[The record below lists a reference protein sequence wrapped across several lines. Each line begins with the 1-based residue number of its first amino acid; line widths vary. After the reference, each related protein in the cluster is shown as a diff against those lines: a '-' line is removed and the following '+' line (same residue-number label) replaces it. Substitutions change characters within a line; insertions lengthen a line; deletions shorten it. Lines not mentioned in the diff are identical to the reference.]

1 MCCFWS
7 FICNPV
13 ILSIPGLVLGP
24 SMDLKNRT
32 KHWMLMSLINDMIF
46 AYKVCT
52 SSHSIYYNVNTMK
65 IGVLLFGG
73 IPTNAQMHPTP
84 KYFQFGDAKPGHCS
98 V

>member
-1 MCCFWS
+1 
-7 FICNPV
+7 
-13 ILSIPGLVLGP
+13 
-24 SMDLKNRT
+24 
-32 KHWMLMSLINDMIF
+32 MLMSLINDMIF

-84 KYFQFGDAKPGHCS
+84 PPPSTFNLEMQSLDTVLCNLLSFITSTREKTF
-98 V
+98 